1 MNINDLIGETTEYE
15 KKVALETKKPKSWC
29 KTISAFANGKGGKL
43 IFGVD
48 DNDNIIGLADM
59 KKDSEDISEIIK
71 THLNPIPKFDMN
83 FKNIDGKDIVVLEVF
98 AGDQTPYYYDGN
110 GQLIAYLRVGNES
123 VPASPIELQ
132 ELVLRGTNT
141 SYDSLKAH
149 YNFDEMSF
157 SKLKSV
163 YKQNTGNSFEDTDF
177 ESFGIVNSKGELTN
191 AGVLI
196 ADECPLRHSRVFC
209 TRWNG
214 LTKASGVVD
223 AIDDNEY
230 TGSLIILLQESYN
243 FVLRNSKK
251 AWMKENDKRVE
262 LPDYPERAVME
273 GIVNALIHRS
283 YTELGSEVHIDMYD
297 DRLEIYSPGGMVGGV
312 SIKDVDI
319 LNVPSKRRNPILADI
334 FGRLKY
340 MERRGSG
347 FKKIINAYE
356 TQQNYKKELAPV
368 FKAFNNDFILT
379 LFNLNY
385 GVDDLKESEPQRNPK
400 ETPKKPQRNP
410 KEIEII
416 NVIKN
421 APNITV
427 SGIAKQLNYKI
438 DSVQHYINKLKDEGL
453 IVHKGSTKAG
463 YWEVKQD

>member
-1 MNINDLIGETTEYE
+1 MNIKDLIGETTEYE

-48 DNDNIIGLADM
+48 DNDNIVGLTNI

-71 THLNPIPKFDMN
+71 THLNPIPKFDMS
-83 FKNIDGKDIVVLEVF
+83 FKNIEDKNIIVLEVF
-98 AGDQTPYYYDGN
+98 AGEQTPYYYDGD
-110 GQLIAYLRVGNES
+110 GQLIAFLRVGNGS

-132 ELVLRGTNT
+132 ELVLKGTNT
-141 SYDSLKAH
+141 SYDSLKAN
-149 YNFDEMSF
+149 YDFSDMSF

-163 YKQNTGNSFEDTDF
+163 YKQNTGNSFEDTDY
-177 ESFGIVNSKGELTN
+177 ESFGIINSKGELTN

-214 LTKASGVVD
+214 LTKASGIVD

-230 TGSLIILLQESYN
+230 SGSLIILLQEAYN

-251 AWMKENDKRVE
+251 AWMKGNDKRVE

-297 DRLEIYSPGGMVGGV
+297 DRLEIYSPGGMFGGV

-356 TQQNYKKELAPV
+356 TQQNYKNTLKPI
-368 FKAFNNDFILT
+368 FNSFNNDFILT

-385 GVDDLKESEPQRNPK
+385 SANVPQGVPQDVPQDVPQGVPQGVPQDDLDIKILDLIKNNNKISTQ
-400 ETPKKPQRNP
+400 
-410 KEIEII
+410 EIGNILGVSDKTIKRHIKNIDNLKYIGSGYSGHWEII
-416 NVIKN
+416 N
-421 APNITV
+421 
-427 SGIAKQLNYKI
+427 
-438 DSVQHYINKLKDEGL
+438 
-453 IVHKGSTKAG
+453 
-463 YWEVKQD
+463 

>member
-1 MNINDLIGETTEYE
+1 MNIKDLIGETTEYE

-29 KTISAFANGKGGKL
+29 KTVSAFANGKDGKL
-43 IFGVD
+43 IFGID
-48 DNDNIIGLADM
+48 DNDNIVGLTNM
-59 KKDSEDISEIIK
+59 KKDSEDMSEIIK
-71 THLNPIPKFDMN
+71 THLNPLPKFDISFN
-83 FKNIDGKDIVVLEVF
+83 NIDGKAIIVLEVF
-98 AGDQTPYYYDGN
+98 AGEQTPYYYDGD
-110 GQLIAYLRVGNES
+110 GQLIAFLRVGNES

-149 YNFDEMSF
+149 YELSDMSF

-163 YKQNTGNSFEDTDF
+163 YKQNTGNSFEDTDY

-230 TGSLIILLQESYN
+230 SGSLIILLQESYN

-251 AWMKENDKRVE
+251 AWMKERDKRVE

-297 DRLEIYSPGGMVGGV
+297 DRLEIYSPGGMVGGI

-356 TQQNYKKELAPV
+356 MQQNYKNDLKPI
-368 FKAFNNDFILT
+368 FNSFNNDFILT

-385 GVDDLKESEPQRNPK
+385 SADVPQDVPQGVPQDADLDIW
-400 ETPKKPQRNP
+400 
-410 KEIEII
+410 IEEQIH
-416 NVIKN
+416 KN
-421 APNITV
+421 PNITTEDMAKQ
-427 SGIAKQLNYKI
+427 SGVTSKTIKRHIAKMPHIRY
-438 DSVQHYINKLKDEGL
+438 V
-453 IVHKGSTKAG
+453 GSGYSGHWEITK
-463 YWEVKQD
+463 K

>member
-1 MNINDLIGETTEYE
+1 MRSLMFVPAHKQKLLDSSARRDADVLLLDIEDSVPVFEKQNARNNIKNFVLRDDINGKLIFPRVNDRESGELLKDLYQLTTDGITGFMYPKATKGEDIYFVGKLLETTEYE

-48 DNDNIIGLADM
+48 DNDNIVGLTNM

-71 THLNPIPKFDMN
+71 NHLNPMPKFDMS
-83 FKNIDGKDIVVLEVF
+83 FKSIDGKDIIVVEVF
-98 AGDQTPYYYDGN
+98 AGEQTPYYYDGD
-110 GQLIAYLRVGNES
+110 GQLIAFLRVGNES
-123 VPASPIELQ
+123 VPASPIELR
-132 ELVLRGTNT
+132 ELILT

-149 YNFDEMSF
+149 FDFSDMSF

-163 YKQNTGNSFEDTDF
+163 YKQNTGNSFEDTDY

-230 TGSLIILLQESYN
+230 SGSLIILLQEAYN

-283 YTELGSEVHIDMYD
+283 YTELGSEVHIDMFD
-297 DRLEIYSPGGMVGGV
+297 DRRI
-312 SIKDVDI
+312 
-319 LNVPSKRRNPILADI
+319 
-334 FGRLKY
+334 
-340 MERRGSG
+340 
-347 FKKIINAYE
+347 
-356 TQQNYKKELAPV
+356 
-368 FKAFNNDFILT
+368 
-379 LFNLNY
+379 
-385 GVDDLKESEPQRNPK
+385 
-400 ETPKKPQRNP
+400 
-410 KEIEII
+410 
-416 NVIKN
+416 
-421 APNITV
+421 
-427 SGIAKQLNYKI
+427 
-438 DSVQHYINKLKDEGL
+438 
-453 IVHKGSTKAG
+453 
-463 YWEVKQD
+463 

>member
-1 MNINDLIGETTEYE
+1 M
-15 KKVALETKKPKSWC
+15 
-29 KTISAFANGKGGKL
+29 
-43 IFGVD
+43 
-48 DNDNIIGLADM
+48 
-59 KKDSEDISEIIK
+59 
-71 THLNPIPKFDMN
+71 
-83 FKNIDGKDIVVLEVF
+83 VLK
-98 AGDQTPYYYDGN
+98 
-110 GQLIAYLRVGNES
+110 
-123 VPASPIELQ
+123 
-132 ELVLRGTNT
+132 GTNT

-149 YNFDEMSF
+149 YNFSDMSF

-163 YKQNTGNSFEDTDF
+163 YKQNTGNSFEDTDY

-214 LTKASGVVD
+214 LTKASGIVD
-223 AIDDNEY
+223 AKDDNEY
-230 TGSLIILLQESYN
+230 SGSLIILLQEAYN

-283 YTELGSEVHIDMYD
+283 YTELGSEVHIDMFD

-356 TQQNYKKELAPV
+356 VQQNYKESLKPI
-368 FKAFNNDFILT
+368 FNSFNNDFILT

-385 GVDDLKESEPQRNPK
+385 SANGPQNVTDVTESVTENVTDVTGNKSSNIDEYIMKMIKANPK
-400 ETPKKPQRNP
+400 ISTSKIAEDLNVSKRTILRHIDELKK
-410 KEIEII
+410 
-416 NVIKN
+416 KN
-421 APNITV
+421 FLKYV
-427 SGIAKQLNYKI
+427 GEAKNG
-438 DSVQHYINKLKDEGL
+438 HWEL
-453 IVHKGSTKAG
+453 I
-463 YWEVKQD
+463 

>member
-1 MNINDLIGETTEYE
+1 MNIKDLIGETTEYE

-48 DNDNIIGLADM
+48 DNDNIVGLTNI

-71 THLNPIPKFDMN
+71 THLNPIPKFDMS
-83 FKNIDGKDIVVLEVF
+83 FKNIEDKNIIVLEVF
-98 AGDQTPYYYDGN
+98 AGEQTPYYYDGD
-110 GQLIAYLRVGNES
+110 GQLIAFLRVGNGS

-132 ELVLRGTNT
+132 ELVLKGTNT
-141 SYDSLKAH
+141 SYDSLKAN
-149 YNFDEMSF
+149 YDFSDMSF

-214 LTKASGVVD
+214 LTKASGIVD

-230 TGSLIILLQESYN
+230 SGSLIILLQEAYN

-251 AWMKENDKRVE
+251 AWMKGNDKRVE

-297 DRLEIYSPGGMVGGV
+297 DRLEIYSPGGMFGGV

-356 TQQNYKKELAPV
+356 TQQNYKNTLKPI
-368 FKAFNNDFILT
+368 FNSFNNDFILT

-385 GVDDLKESEPQRNPK
+385 SANVPQGVPQDVPQDVPQGVPQGVPQDDLDIKILDLIKNNNKISTQ
-400 ETPKKPQRNP
+400 
-410 KEIEII
+410 EIGNILGVSDKTIKRHIKNIDNLKYIGSGYSGHWEII
-416 NVIKN
+416 N
-421 APNITV
+421 
-427 SGIAKQLNYKI
+427 
-438 DSVQHYINKLKDEGL
+438 
-453 IVHKGSTKAG
+453 
-463 YWEVKQD
+463 

>member
-1 MNINDLIGETTEYE
+1 MNIIKIIGETTEYE

-48 DNDNIIGLADM
+48 DNDVIVGLADM

-71 THLNPIPKFDMN
+71 THLNPIPKFDMSLN
-83 FKNIDGKDIVVLEVF
+83 NVDGKDIIVVEVF
-98 AGDQTPYYYDGN
+98 AGEQTPYYYDGD
-110 GQLIAYLRVGNES
+110 GQLIAFLRVGNES

-132 ELVLRGTNT
+132 ELVLKGTNT
-141 SYDSLKAH
+141 SFDSLKSH
-149 YNFDEMSF
+149 YSFSDMSF

-163 YKQNTGNSFEDTDF
+163 YKQNTGNSFEDTDY

-230 TGSLIILLQESYN
+230 SGSLIILLQEAYN

-283 YTELGSEVHIDMYD
+283 YTELGSEVHIDMFD

-356 TQQNYKKELAPV
+356 IQQNYKESLKPI
-368 FKAFNNDFILT
+368 FNSFNNDFILT

-385 GVDDLKESEPQRNPK
+385 SANVPQSVPQDVPQDAPQDDLDTKILDLIKNNNKMSTQ
-400 ETPKKPQRNP
+400 
-410 KEIEII
+410 EIGNVLGVSNKTIKRHIKNIDCLKYIGSGYSGHWEII
-416 NVIKN
+416 
-421 APNITV
+421 
-427 SGIAKQLNYKI
+427 
-438 DSVQHYINKLKDEGL
+438 D
-453 IVHKGSTKAG
+453 
-463 YWEVKQD
+463 

>member
-1 MNINDLIGETTEYE
+1 MNTKELIGETTEYE
-15 KKVALETKKPKSWC
+15 KKVALETKKTKSWC

-48 DNDNIIGLADM
+48 DNDNIIGLTNM

-71 THLNPIPKFDMN
+71 THLNPIPKFDMS
-83 FKNIDGKDIVVLEVF
+83 FKSIDGKDIIVLEVF
-98 AGDQTPYYYDGN
+98 AGEQTPYYYDGD
-110 GQLIAYLRVGNES
+110 GQLIAFLRVGNES

-141 SYDSLKAH
+141 SYDSLKAR
-149 YNFDEMSF
+149 YNFSEMSF

-163 YKQNTGNSFEDTDF
+163 YRQNTGNSFEDTDF

-214 LTKASGVVD
+214 LTKVSGIVD

-230 TGSLIILLQESYN
+230 SGSLIILLQESYN

-251 AWMKENDKRVE
+251 AWMKENNKRVE

-283 YTELGSEVHIDMYD
+283 YTELGSEVHIDMFD
-297 DRLEIYSPGGMVGGV
+297 DRLEIYSPGVW
-312 SIKDVDI
+312 
-319 LNVPSKRRNPILADI
+319 LAVY
-334 FGRLKY
+334 L
-340 MERRGSG
+340 
-347 FKKIINAYE
+347 
-356 TQQNYKKELAPV
+356 
-368 FKAFNNDFILT
+368 
-379 LFNLNY
+379 
-385 GVDDLKESEPQRNPK
+385 
-400 ETPKKPQRNP
+400 
-410 KEIEII
+410 
-416 NVIKN
+416 
-421 APNITV
+421 
-427 SGIAKQLNYKI
+427 
-438 DSVQHYINKLKDEGL
+438 
-453 IVHKGSTKAG
+453 
-463 YWEVKQD
+463 